1 MELVINKYEYI
12 GCGSCA
18 STCPV
23 GAIKEADGKY
33 EIGDEC
39 VECGACAGVCPVGA
53 IKQP

>member
-1 MELVINKYEYI
+1 MYRLRFLRFYL
-12 GCGSCA
+12 
-18 STCPV
+18 PV